1 MRPVKIVSTESAALP
16 DSDTE
21 RLHVY
26 NGLDCMVTLE
36 VLHAIRP
43 QLDEVTSRVYEF
55 ERSLQGPVLEMECR
69 GVLVDL
75 QKRAEVSRLF
85 TSQLAQV
92 EDSLREILRDGIGQ
106 EINWNSPK
114 QLGELFYDVMG
125 FPEAR
130 KRGPQGMTRT
140 TGRTA
145 LEKLQ
150 EYFYAEPIV
159 RHILAI
165 RDLKKKLGVLKTGID
180 SDGRIR
186 TSYNIAG
193 TNTGRFS
200 SYTSAF
206 GSGTNLQN
214 ITGELRSI
222 FTADPGYKLYYI
234 DLEQAESRAVGAIV
248 WNLFNDGGYLDA
260 CESGDLHTSVC
271 RMCWDNLPW
280 TDISSQN
287 KTIAKRPFYRH
298 FDYRDAAKRLG
309 HATNYFGKP
318 PHISKDVHIP
328 FDLVNEFQVKYFRA
342 FPGIRN
348 WHDWVRNKLNRDGWI
363 TTFMGMRRWFFGRRW
378 DEETLRGAIAYE
390 PQSAVAYI
398 LNQGMLKVWRNPPH
412 PKHQLLL
419 QVHDA
424 IVGQYPE
431 ELEAEIVP
439 KVQTQLRIEI
449 PLLHGRSLIIP
460 TEAFTGWNWAYASN
474 INADGLK
481 PYLGQS
487 DGRKRQDNPTR
498 DFLDR
503 RFL

>member
-1 MRPVKIVSTESAALP
+1 MKIVSTESATLP

-26 NGLDCMVTLE
+26 NALDVMVTLE

-43 QLDEVTSRVYEF
+43 QLDEVTSRVYQF
-55 ERSLQGPVLEMECR
+55 ERDLQGPVLEMECR
-69 GVLVDL
+69 GVLVDMR
-75 QKRAEVSRLF
+75 KRSEVSALF
-85 TSQLAQV
+85 ILQLATV
-92 EDSLREILRDGIGQ
+92 EESLREILRDGIGV

-125 FPEAR
+125 FPEVR
-130 KRGPQGMTRT
+130 KRGPSGMVRT
-140 TGRTA
+140 TGRAA

-193 TNTGRFS
+193 TDTGRFS

-222 FTADPGYKLYYI
+222 FTADPGHKLYYI
-234 DLEQAESRAVGAIV
+234 DLEQAESRAVAAIV
-248 WNLFNDGGYLDA
+248 WNLFHDGDYLDA

-271 RMCWDNLPW
+271 RMCFDTLPW
-280 TDISSQN
+280 TGDKVSD
-287 KTIAKRPFYRH
+287 KLIAKRPFYRH
-298 FDYRDAAKRLG
+298 FDYRDVSKRLG

-318 PHISKDVHIP
+318 PHISKLIHIP

-342 FPGIRN
+342 FPGIRS
-348 WHDWVRNKLNRDGWI
+348 WHDWVRNKLNCDGWI

-378 DEETLRGAIAYE
+378 DEETLRAAIAFE

-398 LNQGMLKVWRNPPH
+398 LNTGMLNVWRNPPH

-431 ELEAEIVP
+431 ELEHEVVP
-439 KVQTQLRIEI
+439 QVQTALRIEV

-460 TEAFTGWNWAYASN
+460 TEAFTGWNWSYSSPTN
-474 INADGLK
+474 VDGLI
-481 PYLGQS
+481 PYKGQ
-487 DGRKRQDNPTR
+487 DGRKRQDDPSRN
-498 DFLDR
+498 FLDR